1 MKPTDPIVIFRD
13 WYQEAINTGI
23 TDPSIMTLA
32 TVDGEGNPAARIV
45 LLKSFDENGFVFYT
59 NYQSRKGTDL
69 EKNPRAALVL
79 HWRET
84 GRQVRIEGITKK
96 VQASASDRY
105 FESRP
110 RGSQLG
116 AWASEQSREIP
127 SKAHLDESLK
137 RWESEFRNQPVPRP
151 PYWGG
156 YRVIPDK
163 IEFWSDREN
172 RMHERM
178 LFEKTDQGWVFK
190 RLAP

>member
-1 MKPTDPIVIFRD
+1 MKTTDPFAIFRD
-13 WYQEAINTGI
+13 WYQEAIAAGI
-23 TDPSIMTLA
+23 KDPTIMTLA
-32 TVDGEGNPAARIV
+32 TVDGEGNPSARMV
-45 LLKSFDENGFVFYT
+45 LLKSLDEKGFVFYT
-59 NYQSRKGTDL
+59 NYRSRKGMEL

-84 GRQVRIEGITKK
+84 GRQVRIEGFAEKLP
-96 VQASASDRY
+96 ASASDRY

-116 AWASEQSREIP
+116 AWASEQSHEIP
-127 SKAHLDESLK
+127 SMANLNESLEK
-137 RWESEFRNQPVPRP
+137 WVSEFRDKPVPRP
-151 PYWGG
+151 PNWGG

-178 LFEKTDQGWVFK
+178 LFEKVAGDWAFR
-190 RLAP
+190 RLSP

>member
-1 MKPTDPIVIFRD
+1 MKTTDPFTIFRD
-13 WYQEAINTGI
+13 WYQEAIDAGI
-23 TDPSIMTLA
+23 KDPTIMTLA
-32 TVDGEGNPAARIV
+32 TVDGEGNPSARIV
-45 LLKSFDENGFVFYT
+45 LLKSLDEKGFVFYT
-59 NYQSRKGTDL
+59 HYQSRKGMEL

-84 GRQVRIEGITKK
+84 GRQVRVEGITEKLPS
-96 VQASASDRY
+96 SASDRY

-116 AWASEQSREIP
+116 AWASEQSHEIT
-127 SKAHLDESLK
+127 SRASLDESLEK
-137 RWESEFRNQPVPRP
+137 WVSEFQGQPVPRP
-151 PYWGG
+151 PNWGG

-178 LFEKTDQGWVFK
+178 LFKKIAGDWAFW

>member
-1 MKPTDPIVIFRD
+1 MKTTDPIVIFRD
-13 WYQEAINTGI
+13 WYQEAIDAGI

-59 NYQSRKGTDL
+59 NYQSRKGMDL
-69 EKNPRAALVL
+69 EENPRAALVL

-84 GRQVRIEGITKK
+84 GHQVRIEGITEK
-96 VQASASDRY
+96 VPASASDRY

-137 RWESEFRNQPVPRP
+137 RLGSEFRDQPVPRP

-172 RMHERM
+172 RMHERL

>member
-1 MKPTDPIVIFRD
+1 MKTTDPFTIFRD
-13 WYQEAINTGI
+13 WYQEAIDAGI
-23 TDPSIMTLA
+23 KDPTIMTIA
-32 TVDGEGNPAARIV
+32 TVDGEGNPSARIV
-45 LLKSFDENGFVFYT
+45 LLKSLDEKGFVFYT
-59 NYQSRKGTDL
+59 NYQSRKGMEL

-84 GRQVRIEGITKK
+84 GRQVRVEGITEKLPS
-96 VQASASDRY
+96 SASDRY

-116 AWASEQSREIP
+116 AWASEQSHEIT
-127 SKAHLDESLK
+127 SRASLDESLEK
-137 RWESEFRNQPVPRP
+137 WASEFQDQPVPRP
-151 PYWGG
+151 PNWGG

-178 LFEKTDQGWVFK
+178 LFEKIAGDWAFW

>member
-1 MKPTDPIVIFRD
+1 MKTTDPIVLFRD
-13 WYQEAINTGI
+13 WYQEAIDAGI

-59 NYQSRKGTDL
+59 NYQSRKGMDF

-84 GRQVRIEGITKK
+84 GHQVRIEGITKK

-137 RWESEFRNQPVPRP
+137 RWGSEFRDQPVPRP

-163 IEFWSDREN
+163 IEFWSEREN

-178 LFEKTDQGWVFK
+178 LFEKTEQGWVFK
-190 RLAP
+190 KLSP

>member
-1 MKPTDPIVIFRD
+1 MKTTDPIVLFRD
-13 WYQEAINTGI
+13 WYQEAIDAGI

-84 GRQVRIEGITKK
+84 GHQVRIEGITKK

-137 RWESEFRNQPVPRP
+137 RWESEFRDQPVPRP

-163 IEFWSDREN
+163 MEFWSDREN

-178 LFEKTDQGWVFK
+178 LFEKTEQGWVFK
-190 RLAP
+190 KLAP

>member
-1 MKPTDPIVIFRD
+1 MKTTDPIVLFRD
-13 WYQEAINTGI
+13 WYQEAINAGI

-59 NYQSRKGTDL
+59 NYQSRKGMDL
-69 EKNPRAALVL
+69 EKHPRAALVL
-79 HWRET
+79 YWRET
-84 GRQVRIEGITKK
+84 GQQVRIEGITEK
-96 VQASASDRY
+96 VPASASDRY

-137 RWESEFRNQPVPRP
+137 RWESEFRDQPVPRP

-163 IEFWSDREN
+163 IEFWSERED

-178 LFEKTDQGWVFK
+178 LFEKTEQGWVFK
-190 RLAP
+190 KLAP

>member
-1 MKPTDPIVIFRD
+1 MNITDPFSIFMD
-13 WYQEAINTGI
+13 WYQEAIDAGI
-23 TDPSIMTLA
+23 TDPTIMTLA
-32 TVDGEGNPAARIV
+32 TADPKGQPAARIV
-45 LLKSFDENGFVFYT
+45 LLKSFDEKGFVFYT
-59 NYQSRKGTDL
+59 NYHSRKGVDL
-69 EKNPRAALVL
+69 DRNPRSALVI

-84 GRQVRIEGITKK
+84 GRQVRIEGNTEK
-96 VQASASDRY
+96 VPAAVSDRY

-127 SKAHLDESLK
+127 SGAYMDESLK
-137 RWESEFRNQPVPRP
+137 RWEAEFRDNPVPRP
-151 PYWGG
+151 PHWGG
-156 YRVIPDK
+156 YRVIPDR

-178 LFEKTDQGWVFK
+178 LFEKTERDWVRK

>member
-1 MKPTDPIVIFRD
+1 MKTTDPIVLFRD
-13 WYQEAINTGI
+13 WYQEAIDAGI

-116 AWASEQSREIP
+116 AWASEQSREIQ

-137 RWESEFRNQPVPRP
+137 RWESEFRDQPVPRP

>member
-1 MKPTDPIVIFRD
+1 MNTRDPFSIFRD
-13 WYQEAINTGI
+13 WYQEATDAGI

-32 TVDGEGNPAARIV
+32 TANKDGKPSARIV
-45 LLKSFDENGFVFYT
+45 LLKSFNEHGFVFYT
-59 NYQSRKGTDL
+59 NYQSRKGLDL
-69 EKNPRAALVL
+69 EKHPWAALVL

-84 GRQVRIEGITKK
+84 GRQVRIEGAVEK
-96 VQASASDRY
+96 VQASLSDRY

-127 SKAHLDESLK
+127 SRASLDKFLK
-137 RWESEFRNQPVPRP
+137 RRELEFSEQLIPRP
-151 PYWGG
+151 PHWGG
-156 YRVIPDK
+156 YRVIPDM

-172 RMHERM
+172 RMHERI
-178 LFEKTDQGWVFK
+178 LFEKKGQGWDSK

>member
-1 MKPTDPIVIFRD
+1 MKTIDPFTKFRD
-13 WYQEAINTGI
+13 WYQEAIDAGI
-23 TDPSIMTLA
+23 EDPTIMTIA
-32 TVDGEGNPAARIV
+32 TVDGEGNPSARIV
-45 LLKSFDENGFVFYT
+45 LLKSLDEKGFVFYT
-59 NYQSRKGTDL
+59 NYQSRKGMEL

-79 HWRET
+79 HWREI
-84 GRQVRIEGITKK
+84 GRQVRVEGITEKLP
-96 VQASASDRY
+96 ASASDRY

-116 AWASEQSREIP
+116 AWASEQSHEIT
-127 SKAHLDESLK
+127 SWASLEESLEK
-137 RWESEFRNQPVPRP
+137 WASEFRDQPVPRP
-151 PYWGG
+151 PNWGG

-178 LFEKTDQGWVFK
+178 LFEKIAGDWAFW

>member
-1 MKPTDPIVIFRD
+1 MKTTDPFTIFRD
-13 WYQEAINTGI
+13 WYQEAIEAGI
-23 TDPSIMTLA
+23 KDPTIMTLA
-32 TVDGEGNPAARIV
+32 TIDGEGYPSARIV
-45 LLKSFDENGFVFYT
+45 LLKSFDEMGFVFYT
-59 NYQSRKGTDL
+59 NYQSRKGMEL

-84 GRQVRIEGITKK
+84 GRQVRVEGLTEKLP
-96 VQASASDRY
+96 ASASDQY

-116 AWASEQSREIP
+116 AWASEQSHEII
-127 SKAHLDESLK
+127 SRASLDESLEK
-137 RWESEFRNQPVPRP
+137 WAWQFRDQPVPRP
-151 PYWGG
+151 PSWGG
-156 YRVIPDK
+156 YRVIPEK

-178 LFEKTDQGWVFK
+178 LFEKIAGNWAFR